1 MKFAKGKSYK
11 VLEMPDCL
19 VITSSNQQVA
29 GADPLVIADSP
40 AMLVYLER
48 FVRAREGGADKRTA
62 HDLALKT
69 AGVTIVNPPA

>member
-1 MKFAKGKSYK
+1 MIFAKGKTYK

-19 VITSSNQQVA
+19 VITSSYQQVR
-29 GADPLVIADSP
+29 GASPLVLADAS

-48 FVRAREGGADKRTA
+48 FVVEREGGKTRIEA

-69 AGVTIVNPPA
+69 AGITIVKPK